1 MRQWCRYLCYFV
13 VATAI
18 GSGCKKVGSGMD
30 KPLLTVGDK
39 VLTLQEV
46 SNAIPANSSP
56 EDSTIIADD
65 YIKRWMNSELMLRKA
80 LLNLTKEEQD
90 IEKLIEEYRRSL
102 LVSLY
107 QQKLLDQKYAPL
119 ITDREIENYYET
131 MKENFHLRENIF
143 KGLFVAVPKSA
154 PKLQEFRQW
163 LKLRD
168 GEDLLNAKGYIFQYA
183 RKSEEFLDK
192 WLPVAYVNR
201 LLPDNIP
208 SEQDFLRHRK
218 YYETE
223 DEELV
228 YFVVAKE
235 SCFVDD
241 YEPVD
246 YAKDKIKSIL
256 LNKKRFEFIKQLEED
271 LYNEGL
277 EQKIIKFH

>member
-1 MRQWCRYLCYFV
+1 MWVMAILMV
-13 VATAI
+13 V
-18 GSGCKKVGSGMD
+18 GLGCKKAGSGMD
-30 KPLLTVGDK
+30 NPVLTVGDK
-39 VLTLQEV
+39 ILTLQEIA
-46 SNAIPANSSP
+46 NAIPSNSST
-56 EDSTIIADD
+56 EDSALIADD

-80 LLNLTKEEQD
+80 ILNLTKEEQD
-90 IEKLIEEYRRSL
+90 IEKLIEDYRRSL

-119 ITDREIENYYET
+119 ITDSEIQSYFNA
-131 MKENFHLRENIF
+131 MKENFRLRENIF

-154 PKLQEFRQW
+154 PKLAEFRQW

-168 GEDLLNAKGYIFQYA
+168 GEDMLEVKAYIFQYA
-183 RKSEEFLDK
+183 RRSEDFLDK
-192 WLPVAYVNR
+192 WLPVSFVNR

-208 SEQDFLRHRK
+208 SEVDFLRSRK
-218 YYETE
+218 LYEAE
-223 DEELV
+223 DDQLI
-228 YFVVAKE
+228 YFVVARE
-235 SCFVDD
+235 SAFVDD
-241 YEPVD
+241 FEPMD

>member
-1 MRQWCRYLCYFV
+1 MRQWYKYLCFFV
-13 VATAI
+13 VVVAM
-18 GSGCKKVGSGMD
+18 GFGCKKVGSGMD

-46 SNAIPANSSP
+46 SNAIPANSTP

-119 ITDREIENYYET
+119 ITDREIESYYES

-168 GEDLLNAKGYIFQYA
+168 GEDLLNAKGYIFQYG

-192 WLPVAYVNR
+192 WLTVAYVNR